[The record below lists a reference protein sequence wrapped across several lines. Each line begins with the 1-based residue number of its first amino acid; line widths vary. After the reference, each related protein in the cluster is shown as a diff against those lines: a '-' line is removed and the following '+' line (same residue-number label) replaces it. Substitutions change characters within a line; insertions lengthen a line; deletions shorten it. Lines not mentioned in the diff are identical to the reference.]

1 MAIQKDVRKL
11 DELVSTSGG
20 ASLFGNDDGYVVA
33 PLEVAKAGITR
44 FKLGLRDR
52 CGLELQENKTE
63 LFSNRELSEAELGG
77 MKRAGVATERGFA
90 PGFLC
95 YGIPIGSPEYVSHML
110 EAKAQE
116 VVCEVEEITEILGE
130 DSQALWVVLHRSLAH
145 KMDYH
150 LSLCYPSDIRPIAAH
165 LDSVLV
171 NVGEGDRPTNPKDK
185 PRAGI

>member
-1 MAIQKDVRKL
+1 
-11 DELVSTSGG
+11 
-20 ASLFGNDDGYVVA
+20 
-33 PLEVAKAGITR
+33 
-44 FKLGLRDR
+44 
-52 CGLELQENKTE
+52 
-63 LFSNRELSEAELGG
+63 

-116 VVCEVEEITEILGE
+116 VVSEVEEITEILGE
-130 DSQALWVVLHRSLAH
+130 DSQALWVVLHRSMAH

-171 NVGEGDRPTNPKDK
+171 NIGEGDRPTNPKDK